1 AGIIIKQLGISAPG
15 DSRVQLALAL
25 FFAELL
31 IKQVEE
37 EFGGY
42 GKVALGFKR
51 AADLAEQQDMGL
63 RGIAEKL
70 LLAQDFG
77 VGELLAGGS
86 DDRIAFFNVEEPEEL
101 RSLDYRK
108 QIVDFEGE
116 IVGETIDIVA
126 AAFVEE
132 QFEEAGHASRPHVR
146 KHLVARLSLIED
158 ARAGHFGGRR

>member
-1 AGIIIKQLGISAPG
+1 VKQLGISAPG
-15 DSRVQLALAL
+15 DGRVQLALAF

-31 IKQVEE
+31 IEQVEE

-42 GKVALGFKR
+42 GMVALEFER
-51 AADLAEQQDMGL
+51 AADLAEQQDVRL

-70 LLAQDFG
+70 LLPQDFG

-86 DDRIAFFNVEEPEEL
+86 DDRITFFDVEEPEQL
-101 RSLDYRK
+101 RSFDYRK

-126 AAFVEE
+126 AA
-132 QFEEAGHASRPHVR
+132 
-146 KHLVARLSLIED
+146 
-158 ARAGHFGGRR
+158 